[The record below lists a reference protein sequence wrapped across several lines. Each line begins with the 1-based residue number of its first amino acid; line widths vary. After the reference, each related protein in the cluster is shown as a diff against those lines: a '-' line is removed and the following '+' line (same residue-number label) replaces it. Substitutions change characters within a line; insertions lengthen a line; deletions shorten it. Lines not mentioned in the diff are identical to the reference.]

1 MTVFV
6 VPARAKGVMSP
17 PLSFRS
23 GARNLVFPDRV
34 KAEMSPPLSFRS
46 EARNL
51 VFPDRVKV
59 EMSPPL
65 SFRSGAR
72 NLVVPCGGCSE
83 AGLRSLPAV
92 EMTAGAGRDDSGG
105 RSRRQRG

>member
-23 GARNLVFPDRV
+23 GARNLVVPGRA

-51 VFPDRVKV
+51 V
-59 EMSPPL
+59 
-65 SFRSGAR
+65 
-72 NLVVPCGGCSE
+72 VPCGGWFV
-83 AGLRSLPAV
+83 AGLRSLPLV
-92 EMTAGAGRDDSGG
+92 EMTAGEGRADKVESGDDSEG
-105 RSRRQRG
+105 RSR